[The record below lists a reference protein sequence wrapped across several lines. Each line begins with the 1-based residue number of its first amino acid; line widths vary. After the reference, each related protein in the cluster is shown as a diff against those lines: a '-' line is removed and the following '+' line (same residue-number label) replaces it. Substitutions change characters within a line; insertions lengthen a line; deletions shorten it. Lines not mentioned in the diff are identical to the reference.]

1 MSKLK
6 RFGISLDERLVDKFD
21 RHIKDKKYP
30 TRSKAVGDLIREALV
45 KQEWVA
51 GDEVVGAITLV
62 YDHHRRELVNKLTDI
77 QHKFHE
83 LVISSQHIH
92 LDHDNCFEVI
102 VVKGEPKNVENLA
115 YRLRSTKGVK
125 HGALS
130 MATTGKEE

>member
-1 MSKLK
+1 MTGLK

-45 KQEWVA
+45 KQEWAA

-62 YDHHRRELVNKLTDI
+62 YDHHRRSLVNKLTDI
-77 QHKFHE
+77 QHEFHE

-102 VVKGEPKNVENLA
+102 VVKGKPKNVEDLA
-115 YRLRSTKGVK
+115 SQLRSTKGVK
-125 HGALS
+125 HGDLS